1 LEKLASLIETPQERT
16 WLDQVKVLYTRY
28 AASFK
33 TALIRNSTW
42 NRDKTEISDGITAS
56 INEMI
61 RFREET
67 AARQTAAARDQAT
80 LATGMITW
88 LAIGGIGT
96 AVVLTYIHARGVS
109 KPVKKL
115 TQELLHV
122 GKGEFRRSLDIR
134 GPREVKDLARAF
146 NWMAARLAEL
156 DQMKADFMAHVSHE
170 LRTPLTGVQ
179 EGTALLLENTPDPIT
194 PSQREILEVVHS
206 HSARLSHWIAA
217 ILDLSKMEAGMMEY
231 LRIPCDFATLI
242 DKSTQTIQLV
252 AQKKAIILETSH
264 STSLPP
270 LVVDEGRLQQVLN
283 NLLSNA
289 VKFTPEG
296 GTIRVSTAL
305 LHSKNGQAWL
315 ECRVADTGIGIPP
328 DEAERI
334 FVRFYQSP
342 YHRQHGKQGT
352 GLGLAIARYIVEAH
366 GGKIWAESRMGEGA
380 TFIFTLPV
388 SSKALHPRRL
398 LSQRNEVSNAV

>member
-1 LEKLASLIETPQERT
+1 MRSA
-16 WLDQVKVLYTRY
+16 
-28 AASFK
+28 
-33 TALIRNSTW
+33 
-42 NRDKTEISDGITAS
+42 
-56 INEMI
+56 
-61 RFREET
+61 
-67 AARQTAAARDQAT
+67 
-80 LATGMITW
+80 ITW
-88 LAIGGIGT
+88 LAIGGIST
-96 AVVLTYIHARGVS
+96 AVVLTYFHARSVS
-109 KPVKKL
+109 KPLTKL
-115 TQELLHV
+115 TQELLYV

-134 GPREVKDLARAF
+134 GPREVKELARAF

-170 LRTPLTGVQ
+170 LRTPLTGLQ

-206 HSARLSHWIAA
+206 HSERLSHWITA

-242 DKSTQTIQLV
+242 EKSLQAIQLV
-252 AQKKAIILETSH
+252 AQKKAITLEAGH
-264 STSLPP
+264 NPPLPP

-289 VKFTPEG
+289 VKFTPAG
-296 GTIRVSTAL
+296 GAIRITTTL
-305 LHSKNGQAWL
+305 LYNRNGQKWL
-315 ECRVADTGIGIPP
+315 ECRVSDTGSGIPP

-334 FVRFYQSP
+334 FARFYQSP

-366 GGKIWAESRMGEGA
+366 GGKIWVESRMKEGA
-380 TFIFTLPV
+380 TFIFLLPV
-388 SSKALHPRRL
+388 NSQEFHTRRL
-398 LSQRNEVSNAV
+398 LAQRHEVTNAV